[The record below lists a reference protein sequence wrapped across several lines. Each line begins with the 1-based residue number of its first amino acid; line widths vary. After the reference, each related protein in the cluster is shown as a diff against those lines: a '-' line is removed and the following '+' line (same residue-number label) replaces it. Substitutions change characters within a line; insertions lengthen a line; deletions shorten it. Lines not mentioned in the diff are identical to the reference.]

1 MTMEQFD
8 FWTLFL
14 GAILGFIATIIIELA
29 VIYYLVFKN

>member
-29 VIYYLVFKN
+29 AIYYFVFKS

>member
-1 MTMEQFD
+1 MIMEQFD

-29 VIYYLVFKN
+29 AIYYLVFKN

>member
-1 MTMEQFD
+1 MEQFD

-29 VIYYLVFKN
+29 AIYYFVFKN

>member
-14 GAILGFIATIIIELA
+14 GAILGFIATIISELV

>member
-14 GAILGFIATIIIELA
+14 GAVLGFIVTIIIELA
-29 VIYYLVFKN
+29 AMWYFIFKD

>member
-29 VIYYLVFKN
+29 AIYYFVFKN

>member
-14 GAILGFIATIIIELA
+14 GAILGFAATIIIELA
-29 VIYYLVFKN
+29 AMWYFIFKD

>member
-14 GAILGFIATIIIELA
+14 GAILGFIATIIIELLA
-29 VIYYLVFKN
+29 IYYLVFKS

>member
-1 MTMEQFD
+1 MEQLD

-29 VIYYLVFKN
+29 AIYYFVFKN

>member
-1 MTMEQFD
+1 MEQFD

-29 VIYYLVFKN
+29 AIYYLVVKN